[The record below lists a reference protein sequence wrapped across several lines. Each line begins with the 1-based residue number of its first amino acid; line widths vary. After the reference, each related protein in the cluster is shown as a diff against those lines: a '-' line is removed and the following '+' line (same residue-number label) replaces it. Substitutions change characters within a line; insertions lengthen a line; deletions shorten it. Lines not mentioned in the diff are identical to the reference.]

1 MMKSQNTCQKY
12 GIETP
17 TAQTATARASPSFL
31 TGNGQ
36 ADTAPRAAPATAQ
49 PESSRLGQF
58 LTCNQ
63 RQVFCVL
70 QPYLEGGQL
79 PYVVRKS

>member
-1 MMKSQNTCQKY
+1 M
-12 GIETP
+12 ETP
-17 TAQTATARASPSFL
+17 TAQTATARTSLSFL
-31 TGNGQ
+31 TGDGQ
-36 ADTAPRAAPATAQ
+36 TELAPRAAPARAQ
-49 PESSRLGQF
+49 PEFSRLGQF